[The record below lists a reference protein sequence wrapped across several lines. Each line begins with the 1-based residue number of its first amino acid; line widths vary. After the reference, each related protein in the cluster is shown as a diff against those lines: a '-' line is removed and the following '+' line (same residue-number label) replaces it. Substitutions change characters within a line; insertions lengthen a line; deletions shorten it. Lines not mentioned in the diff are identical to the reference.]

1 MLDDFVHKTSIL
13 VIYCTCSANV
23 RMFDISDID
32 RLVDNPDIRPFDMLI
47 SLLELVFS
55 DVFVLRLRF

>member
-1 MLDDFVHKTSIL
+1 
-13 VIYCTCSANV
+13 
-23 RMFDISDID
+23 MFDISDID